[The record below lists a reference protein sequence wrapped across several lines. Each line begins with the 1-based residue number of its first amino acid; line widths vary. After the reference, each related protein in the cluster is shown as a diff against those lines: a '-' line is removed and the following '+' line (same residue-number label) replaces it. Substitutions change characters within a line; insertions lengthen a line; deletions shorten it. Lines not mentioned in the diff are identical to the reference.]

1 MNPLY
6 NSNGG
11 NNGIPQ
17 QYQDGINAARNFM
30 NTVQNPTQMLLNNP
44 RVRQALNLCRGST
57 LEQKFYNLCAERGID
72 PQAYLRA
79 LQQK

>member
-6 NSNGG
+6 NSGG
-11 NNGIPQ
+11 NGNIPTQ
-17 QYQDGINAARNFM
+17 FQDGINAARNFM
-30 NTVQNPTQMLLNNP
+30 NTVQNPTQMLLNDP

-72 PQAYLRA
+72 PQAFLRE
-79 LQQK
+79 LQRK